1 MESSGPDDTATGRG
15 HACAPCDLIT
25 TFHIFPRGFV
35 ETCRLLA
42 IRSDIESLEA
52 KHVEEVANELNFK
65 VHELAANERGAL
77 ERLNSLKD
85 EDPNSPG
92 VHAAKENYRRASSDA
107 IESKQ
112 TNNSAKNDLNILTRL
127 RKDERQLLNAIFSCD
142 EEWKSQPEIAPL
154 YESIRALQTSVM
166 QHQQV
171 VANIKSAARL
181 LEIAHGSLSEGQE
194 ASAQARLRS
203 AVELF
208 PQLQSAIGSGPL
220 TSQVVGH
227 AHQTV
232 VEALTAAEQ
241 LRMQEEF
248 KPWEEDI
255 TGLFLINSR
264 WTTPS
269 GEPAEPKMVRKRQCW
284 LRSAVERRKAP
295 RSGAE
300 RRGVS
305 LFVCLFNSAEVN
317 VHEHI
322 SMFMNTPVVFINT

>member
-25 TFHIFPRGFV
+25 TFHVFPRGFV

-42 IRSDIESLEA
+42 TRALHPIPTLPCYHVTLPPSYISRLLAIRSDIESLEG

-92 VHAAKENYRRASSDA
+92 VAAAVENYRRASSDA

-181 LEIAHGSLSEGQE
+181 LEIANGSLSEGQE

-248 KPWEEDI
+248 KLSEQNQI
-255 TGLFLINSR
+255 LLGIQ
-264 WTTPS
+264 
-269 GEPAEPKMVRKRQCW
+269 RK
-284 LRSAVERRKAP
+284 LVL
-295 RSGAE
+295 GD
-300 RRGVS
+300 
-305 LFVCLFNSAEVN
+305 
-317 VHEHI
+317 
-322 SMFMNTPVVFINT
+322 

>member
-1 MESSGPDDTATGRG
+1 MVVPPANIHASDKERYGVCGRWMNAPLESSGPDDTATGRG

-42 IRSDIESLEA
+42 IRSDIESLEG
-52 KHVEEVANELNFK
+52 KHVEEVANELMFK

-92 VHAAKENYRRASSDA
+92 VAAAKENYRRASSDA
-107 IESKQ
+107 IESKE

-181 LEIAHGSLSEGQE
+181 LEIANGSLSEGQE

-248 KPWEEDI
+248 KLSEQNQI
-255 TGLFLINSR
+255 LLGIQ
-264 WTTPS
+264 
-269 GEPAEPKMVRKRQCW
+269 RK
-284 LRSAVERRKAP
+284 LVL
-295 RSGAE
+295 GD
-300 RRGVS
+300 
-305 LFVCLFNSAEVN
+305 
-317 VHEHI
+317 
-322 SMFMNTPVVFINT
+322 